1 MIEFELIANQ
11 KLSIVIGN
19 LSDTNVPPIWVKPGG
34 FSDILDC
41 ESYFT
46 SLFELSI
53 GFLLLI
59 VEQIGHMKIKC
70 CSVRWFV
77 SGVNFEIYYFQQNK
91 KNCVCYR

>member
-19 LSDTNVPPIWVKPGG
+19 LSDTIVRPIRVKPGG

-41 ESYFT
+41 VI
-46 SLFELSI
+46 SLFKLSI

-77 SGVNFEIYYFQQNK
+77 SGLNFEIYYF
-91 KNCVCYR
+91 

>member
-19 LSDTNVPPIWVKPGG
+19 LSDTIVRPIRVKPGG
-34 FSDILDC
+34 FGDILDC
-41 ESYFT
+41 VI
-46 SLFELSI
+46 SLFKLSI

-70 CSVRWFV
+70 CSVSWFV
-77 SGVNFEIYYFQQNK
+77 SGLNFEIYYF
-91 KNCVCYR
+91 